1 MRRRV
6 GPRPFRPVPLPCTA
20 SARGSLNAPP
30 LGALHARLEL
40 AVERRAHLRGD
51 APSPLVDDSREHF
64 AMPFHL
70 TRNESVASRRVI
82 PIWCVGSNGT
92 TPATAEAGGQP
103 TWMLGGVYYGATVN
117 TLSAWSAN
125 AGEYYVLLAQS
136 ETSVLGQ
143 GMVRYS
149 SGNAIE
155 TATPFEVKAFDSFDS
170 TRGGLVALPNAVAAA
185 TGGLLIVGTG
195 AGSVNPSLGSVGLVP
210 FDYSSVVTVGVGKV
224 AAATYSGVTF
234 DGVNRVNS
242 SVTPANAVYS
252 GVTVRVDPQAY
263 SGLSV
268 GVTNIAAGQYSGVT
282 VEVSNI
288 LQSARSKIADDFL
301 LRNIASGGAGG
312 RSVQEALR
320 VLRNRVEIS
329 GSTMTV
335 YSEDDQTSSWTAGG
349 STAADAAAISAIN
362 PAGGT
367 A

>member
-242 SVTPANAVYS
+242 SVTPANALYS
-252 GVTVRVDPQAY
+252 AVTVRVDPQAY
-263 SGLSV
+263 SGLTV
-268 GVTNIAAGQYSGVT
+268 GVNNIAAGTYSGAT

-288 LQSARSKIADDFL
+288 AAASAQSLADHLLNRAIAT
-301 LRNIASGGAGG
+301 GADGG
-312 RSVQEALR
+312 RDVQDALR
-320 VLRNRVEIS
+320 ALRNRVDIGAS
-329 GSTMTV
+329 IGTV
-335 YSEDDQTSSWTAGG
+335 YTEDDVTSAWTF
-349 STAADAAAISAIN
+349 SITTTASAVFLTGIN
-362 PAGGT
+362 PAGGS